1 MIKPPQYVTRHVRAG
16 LVQTR
21 SFFPFTDYDFWAYI
35 SSGFVF
41 LFALDHSLQLA
52 IFQRPTWTVVEG
64 LIAVAVAYAVGHLLA
79 GCAAAILERR
89 FVRQYLGRPS
99 LLLLGV
105 REGPKWFQYVNPEFY
120 EPLPKAIID
129 KILAKARTEGIT
141 EPGEALFW
149 LAYDH
154 IRQKKFRHA
163 RVSTF
168 LNLYGLCQRSLM
180 ATPQFITVLG
190 DTSVLVASHHGRQS
204 GWCDE
209 LRKYCNPYYVVI
221 SDKGYMHD
229 SQETVPL
236 YRSIAKGGPFRSD
249 PERRVL
255 TTRNDGRIGFAFTGQ
270 GWNAY

>member
-89 FVRQYLGRPS
+89 FVRKYLGRPS

-168 LNLYGLCQRSLM
+168 LNLYGLCRNLSMTGFRVCAMLILSALYWNRPVDYWWAAASALLGVGMLLRYLKFYRHYVLEVYTSL
-180 ATPQFITVLG
+180 AY
-190 DTSVLVASHHGRQS
+190 S
-204 GWCDE
+204 
-209 LRKYCNPYYVVI
+209 
-221 SDKGYMHD
+221 KGSKNH
-229 SQETVPL
+229 
-236 YRSIAKGGPFRSD
+236 
-249 PERRVL
+249 
-255 TTRNDGRIGFAFTGQ
+255 TTTA
-270 GWNAY
+270 